1 MRSVPYLPPLGLG
14 QELRAFADCIAQ
26 SCDDDITDEAH
37 SDSTLTLILSVNLN
51 FTQWEDMMRA
61 ASEKAQIWQ
70 IGERQ
75 NRMQARLKQL
85 EASLDCYTNAVNAAA
100 LNCTHPSDASRQVA
114 RTAR

>member
-1 MRSVPYLPPLGLG
+1 MRSVPYLPPLGLE

-37 SDSTLTLILSVNLN
+37 SDSISPSSLASTSTSL
-51 FTQWEDMMRA
+51 WEDMMRA

-85 EASLDCYTNAVNAAA
+85 EASLDCYTNVVNAAA